1 MVRVSWRDPHAPL
14 ICTTTLQ
21 RRNNART
28 RQIRITEEEE
38 EEEVY
43 PHVRHYIHHV
53 VKGNNTKLYIWHS
66 TITITNGETLETYYV
81 WLRIVLFYFDYLIC
95 LTPQCTSK
103 CQTNESAL
111 IVTDYSTL
119 HYDHYMLLWQSHLI
133 QSCCISI
140 TYHHGSTK
148 RYQKLGTT
156 RHTIEQRL
164 VVEPEQHKYYPISPH
179 YWSQIGLYCRIV
191 PPKGV
196 PL

>member
-1 MVRVSWRDPHAPL
+1 MPVRGKSVLPRRRRRRYIHTYVTIS
-14 ICTTTLQ
+14 TTLLRETIQ
-21 RRNNART
+21 NCT
-28 RQIRITEEEE
+28 YDIR
-38 EEEVY
+38 
-43 PHVRHYIHHV
+43 
-53 VKGNNTKLYIWHS
+53 
-66 TITITNGETLETYYV
+66 TITITNGDT
-81 WLRIVLFYFDYLIC
+81 WNILRLIAYCIVLLWLFKLSY
-95 LTPQCTSK
+95 PQCTSK
-103 CQTNESAL
+103 CQTSESAL

-119 HYDHYMLLWQSHLI
+119 HYHHYMLLWQSHLI

-164 VVEPEQHKYYPISPH
+164 VVERTRTTQVLPNITIH
-179 YWSQIGLYCRIV
+179 YWSQTGLYCRIV